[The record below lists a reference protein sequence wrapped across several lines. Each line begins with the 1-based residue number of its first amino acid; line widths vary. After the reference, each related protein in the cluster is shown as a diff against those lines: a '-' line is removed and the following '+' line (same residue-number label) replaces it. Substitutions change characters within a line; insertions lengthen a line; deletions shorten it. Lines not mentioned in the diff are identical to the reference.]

1 MKAFKRFKL
10 ATTTLLLVTGL
21 AWIGG
26 RSLLSFSNMNEP
38 QHLPTLAFFEFDGQR
53 IELEVAKTQQ
63 EQARGLQFRENLP
76 SDRGMLFPVEPAAA
90 VQLWMKDVNF
100 PLDMIFLHD
109 GLVIEIAEQVPP
121 CESDLCP
128 LYGPDQT
135 VDAVVE
141 VAGGLTERL
150 GIEKGDRVEIQFQ

>member
-1 MKAFKRFKL
+1 
-10 ATTTLLLVTGL
+10 
-21 AWIGG
+21 
-26 RSLLSFSNMNEP
+26 
-38 QHLPTLAFFEFDGQR
+38 
-53 IELEVAKTQQ
+53 
-63 EQARGLQFRENLP
+63 
-76 SDRGMLFPVEPAAA
+76 MLFPVEPAAA
-90 VQLWMKDVNF
+90 VQLWMKDVTF
-100 PLDMIFLHD
+100 PLDMIFLRD

-121 CESDLCP
+121 CESDPCP